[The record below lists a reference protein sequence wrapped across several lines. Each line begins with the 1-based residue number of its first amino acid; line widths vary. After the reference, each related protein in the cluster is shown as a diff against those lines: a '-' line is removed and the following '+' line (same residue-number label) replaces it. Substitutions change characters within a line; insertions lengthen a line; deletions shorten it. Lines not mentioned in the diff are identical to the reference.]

1 MRGARYLLVA
11 AIALGA
17 CGDESAPKPEPDVV
31 EEQLAQEVED
41 ETGTK
46 GVVIDCPDDPEEG
59 DLCDVGAAGGVRAK
73 VRITR
78 LEGAVVDGTV
88 VQP

>member
-1 MRGARYLLVA
+1 MRGARYFLVA

-17 CGDESAPKPEPDVV
+17 CGDEPASGPESDAV
-31 EEQLAQEVED
+31 EEQLAQEVQD

-46 GVVIDCPDDPEEG
+46 GVAVDCPDDPNEG
-59 DLCDVGAAGGVRAK
+59 DLCDARAAGGVRAK

-78 LEGAVVDGTV
+78 LEGPVVEGTV